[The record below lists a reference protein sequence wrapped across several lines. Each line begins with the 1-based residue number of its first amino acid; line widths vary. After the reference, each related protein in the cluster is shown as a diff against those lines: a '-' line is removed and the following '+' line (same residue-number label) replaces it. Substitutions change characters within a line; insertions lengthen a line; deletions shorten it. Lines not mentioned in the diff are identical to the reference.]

1 MQRAAASCRN
11 LSYQTLSC
19 SSKMKMSGSAQVEMS
34 GFRGAMSPG
43 SRMDGHGA
51 GRNEQERAGAPRCRA
66 ARCRG
71 TAHAGEGRRVRRPIG
86 AAGAP
91 AVRDLR
97 RARASGAGLG
107 QARPAQQSTLA
118 GRAAFGGH
126 RDRAPALR
134 RLGPTLACE
143 KLLELHDL
151 QVSKETLRSWLIAAG
166 VWLPRRERI
175 RMAHQPRHR
184 RECLGEL
191 VQIDG
196 CDHAWFEERGTRC
209 TLLVYVDDATSR
221 LMELRFVKSESA
233 FDYFA
238 STRAYLER
246 QGKPVAFYSDK
257 HSIFR
262 VNHEGSTGRAGGV
275 TQFGRALAELNID
288 IICANSPQAKGRVE
302 RMNKTLQDRLVKEL
316 RLRDIST
323 MDAGN
328 AFLPQFMADYNR
340 RFERTAKNGHDAH
353 RPLQGDEDLSRV
365 FTWQEERRMS
375 RNLVVHF
382 KRVTYLV
389 QPGPETLRF
398 AGKRV
403 RVFEREDGRVEIRC
417 EGQLL
422 PYSPFDKNRC
432 VDQGAIVENKRLG
445 AMLSAIQ
452 ASQAE
457 RDKARLA
464 SKTLTLREKERI
476 EAAHIATGL
485 SAPSSPEWL
494 SEVSSFLERHEAEQ
508 RARRKVRNDRAA
520 LRRNAQVDAGQQR
533 RPG

>member
-1 MQRAAASCRN
+1 MGTE
-11 LSYQTLSC
+11 L
-19 SSKMKMSGSAQVEMS
+19 V
-34 GFRGAMSPG
+34 AMSK
-43 SRMDGHGA
+43 RELERLDVVRRVVE
-51 GRNEQERAGAPRCRA
+51 GRLTQAK
-66 ARCRG
+66 
-71 TAHAGEGRRVRRPIG
+71 AGEFVGLSERQVRRLC
-86 AAGAP
+86 AAFEERGP
-91 AVRDLR
+91 
-97 RARASGAGLG
+97 AGLVSGKRG
-107 QARPAQQSTLA
+107 QPSNRRSP
-118 GRAAFGGH
+118 
-126 RDRAPALR
+126 DELR
-134 RLGPTLACE
+134 LEAIEIVRQRYADFGPTLACE

-382 KRVTYLV
+382 KRSHL
-389 QPGPETLRF
+389 
-398 AGKRV
+398 
-403 RVFEREDGRVEIRC
+403 
-417 EGQLL
+417 
-422 PYSPFDKNRC
+422 S
-432 VDQGAIVENKRLG
+432 GA
-445 AMLSAIQ
+445 
-452 ASQAE
+452 
-457 RDKARLA
+457 AR
-464 SKTLTLREKERI
+464 S
-476 EAAHIATGL
+476 
-485 SAPSSPEWL
+485 
-494 SEVSSFLERHEAEQ
+494 
-508 RARRKVRNDRAA
+508 RNSA
-520 LRRNAQVDAGQQR
+520 LRRQAGPRLRTGGRASRDPLRGPTASLLAPRQAPLRPPGRDRGEQASRRGALGDPGLAGCPRHNA
-533 RPG
+533 PGLEEDHASR

>member
-1 MQRAAASCRN
+1 MSCGALSRDGSRRRRPESSSAYRSGRCAGCARPSKSAGQRVWSRASAASPAIDACR
-11 LSYQTLSC
+11 TSC
-19 SSKMKMSGSAQVEMS
+19 VWRPSRSCASATPTSGRRSPARSFSSCTTSKCPRRRSGLGSSPPGSGSPGASES
-34 GFRGAMSPG
+34 GWR
-43 SRMDGHGA
+43 
-51 GRNEQERAGAPRCRA
+51 
-66 ARCRG
+66 
-71 TAHAGEGRRVRRPIG
+71 
-86 AAGAP
+86 
-91 AVRDLR
+91 
-97 RARASGAGLG
+97 
-107 QARPAQQSTLA
+107 
-118 GRAAFGGH
+118 
-126 RDRAPALR
+126 
-134 RLGPTLACE
+134 
-143 KLLELHDL
+143 
-151 QVSKETLRSWLIAAG
+151 
-166 VWLPRRERI
+166 
-175 RMAHQPRHR
+175 HQPRHR